1 MVLSKLTIREIDDA
15 DVPHVVELWIASGIS
30 RPWNDPLLD
39 IAFARKSPQC
49 ILLVGVIEGRVV
61 ATTMVGE
68 DGHRGWVY
76 YVATHPEMQRRGIA
90 REMMDAAEAWLR
102 ARGVWRMQL
111 LVRAENVDARGFYE
125 RIGYGDTKTV
135 CFQKVIAGDPASGDA
150 R

>member
-1 MVLSKLTIREIDDA
+1 MILSKLTIREIDDA
-15 DVPHVVELWIASGIS
+15 DVPHVIELWIASGIS
-30 RPWNDPLLD
+30 RPWNDPLQD
-39 IAFARKSPQC
+39 IAFARKSPHC
-49 ILLVGVIEGRVV
+49 VLLVGSIESRVV

-76 YVATHPEMQRRGIA
+76 YVATHPEMQRCGIA
-90 REMMDAAEAWLR
+90 REMMEAGEAWLR

-111 LVRAENVDARGFYE
+111 LVRAENVEARGFYE
-125 RIGYGDTKTV
+125 RLGYGDTKTV